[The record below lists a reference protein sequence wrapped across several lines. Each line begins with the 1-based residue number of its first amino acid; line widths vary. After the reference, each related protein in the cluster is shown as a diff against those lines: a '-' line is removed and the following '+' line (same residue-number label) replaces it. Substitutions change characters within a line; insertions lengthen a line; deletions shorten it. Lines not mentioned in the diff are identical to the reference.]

1 MVVLNF
7 FFYLEIS
14 EKKRGRLINHF
25 HFKFSVSIMQNCIVI
40 NIFTEKRFP
49 QVIKRTTQSIKLTKK
64 SRQKG
69 N

>member
-7 FFYLEIS
+7 FFTFKLVKKKGEGLSTIFIS
-14 EKKRGRLINHF
+14 NF
-25 HFKFSVSIMQNCIVI
+25 VSIMQNCIVI

-64 SRQKG
+64 SRQKS

>member
-7 FFYLEIS
+7 FFTFKLVK
-14 EKKRGRLINHF
+14 KKRGRLINHF